1 RQVRQLSA
9 AHFLKLDLDQLD
21 AARPVRYWDMDPR
34 QTLDV
39 SPGEAARHLRDLFLD
54 NVRLHLRSDVPIGA
68 ALSGGI
74 DSSAIVAVMRHLEPN
89 LELHTFSYVA
99 EDPALSE
106 ENYIDLA
113 ARHVGAV
120 WHKVHAAPQEM
131 VDDLDR

>member
-1 RQVRQLSA
+1 MFAQIKQIPSA
-9 AHFLKLDLDQLD
+9 HWLEIPLHQPCVLQPRSYWNLDLS
-21 AARPVRYWDMDPR
+21 RPLELSLP
-34 QTLDV
+34 
-39 SPGEAARHLRDLFLD
+39 EAAERLRELFLES
-54 NVRLHLRSDVPIGA
+54 VRLHLRSDVPVGA

-113 ARHVGAV
+113 
-120 WHKVHAAPQEM
+120 
-131 VDDLDR
+131 